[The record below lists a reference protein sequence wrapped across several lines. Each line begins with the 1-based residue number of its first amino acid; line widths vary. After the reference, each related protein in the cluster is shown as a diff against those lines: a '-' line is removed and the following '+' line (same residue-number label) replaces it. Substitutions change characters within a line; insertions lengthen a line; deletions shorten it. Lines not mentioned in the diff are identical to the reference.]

1 VALLEE
7 AVQLYRM
14 SCTSMIGDL
23 LIEAY
28 TQEEDRL

>member
-1 VALLEE
+1 LEE

-14 SCTSMIGDL
+14 RCTPMDGDL

-28 TQEEDRL
+28 TQED